1 MAQRRPTDGGR
12 QRRTVENT
20 AGKRRS
26 RHLDEVTE
34 IDWRDYNLLE
44 KFVTEHGKILPTR
57 MTGTTAKQQ
66 RQLKRAVRRARAIG
80 LLP

>member
-1 MAQRRPTDGGR
+1 MLKST
-12 QRRTVENT
+12 
-20 AGKRRS
+20 GKRRS
-26 RHLDEVTE
+26 RHLDGVTN
-34 IDWRDYNLLE
+34 IDWRDYGLLQ